1 MARNTLKVVEVD
13 EVVQFGEEE
22 NAQNGATKSKT

>member
-13 EVVQFGEEE
+13 EVVQFG
-22 NAQNGATKSKT
+22 AQEDAQSGANKSKT